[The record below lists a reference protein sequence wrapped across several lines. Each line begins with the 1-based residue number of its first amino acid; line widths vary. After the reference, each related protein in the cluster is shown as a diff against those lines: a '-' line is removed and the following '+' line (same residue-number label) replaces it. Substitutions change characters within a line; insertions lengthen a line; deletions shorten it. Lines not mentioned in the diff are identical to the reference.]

1 MKDVLRMAW
10 ILGVVTVLAAA
21 VLGAV
26 NHVAKPRIEE
36 QRRLAL
42 EQALLTALP
51 KADPRAIVPVY
62 EGDEIVYYKGYAQPD
77 TTGLVGY
84 AFVARGAGYSSE
96 IETLVGVDTTGQIIG
111 LKILREVETPGLG
124 TKIEEVRYGEK
135 DPWFQRQFIG
145 KRARQLAV
153 DKDGGEIVSVTGAT
167 ISSRAV
173 TNSIRK
179 GLEELEK
186 RLGGFSKTAQQVS
199 D

>member
-10 ILGVVTVLAAA
+10 ILGLVTVLAAG

-26 NHVAKPRIEE
+26 NHVTKPRIEE

-51 KADPRAIVPVY
+51 KAHPRAIVPVRQG
-62 EGDEIVYYKGYAQPD
+62 EEIVYYIGYANPD
-77 TTGLVGY
+77 TTDLVGY
-84 AFVARGAGYSSE
+84 AFVARGTGYSSE
-96 IETLVGVDTTGQIIG
+96 IETLVGVDSTGRIIG
-111 LKILREVETPGLG
+111 LKILRELETPGLG
-124 TKIEEVRYGEK
+124 TKIEEIRYGES
-135 DPWFQRQFIG
+135 DPWFQRQFVG
-145 KRARQLAV
+145 KGARQLAV

-186 RLGGFSKTAQQVS
+186 RLGGFRQPQAPAAN
-199 D
+199 

>member
-42 EQALLTALP
+42 EQALLSALP